1 MPDAPQDPRQSIDFA
16 WKEADRCA
24 ALAEKTGSEEAKGVY
39 TALRESWIRIANS
52 LESAEMAAFPSR
64 SKMDPEKSRYQLPP
78 ILKQSDNSS
87 RGNSARHS
95 SYDNAI
101 TKRPSED
108 TVTPP
113 VAAALAKAKWC
124 IDQAAK
130 ATSPQRDT
138 YLRLRDSWIQI
149 ASEMQMLDRAK
160 QAMLS
165 SVNGRRRLPKIQPPE
180 R

>member
-1 MPDAPQDPRQSIDFA
+1 MADAPQDPRQSIDFA

-24 ALAEKTGSEEAKGVY
+24 ALAEKTGSEDAKGVY

-64 SKMDPEKSRYQLPP
+64 SEMNPDKSRYQLPP
-78 ILKQSDNSS
+78 VLKRAGNSS
-87 RGNSARHS
+87 RGNSAGR
-95 SYDNAI
+95 SYRDAI
-101 TKRPSED
+101 TKMPRED
-108 TVTPP
+108 TVTPS

-124 IDQAAK
+124 VDQAAK
-130 ATSPQRDT
+130 ATSPERDT

-160 QAMLS
+160 RAMLS